1 MATVEHH
8 LAAKLGSYTR
18 TGGQIPRPT
27 QLERHENIRTS
38 AIHGSHMPIDTEI
51 HWTWRNPLNIL
62 PALVLVMVAI
72 GIVGT
77 ILTLM

>member
-8 LAAKLGSYTR
+8 LTAKIGSRMR
-18 TGGQIPRPT
+18 TGGRLPRPT
-27 QLERHENIRTS
+27 QLERHENTRTS
-38 AIHGSHMPIDTEI
+38 AIHGSHMPIDTET

-62 PALVLVMVAI
+62 PALVLLFFVI

-77 ILTLM
+77 ILTLI